1 MNVVQRYLLDLLVAY
16 ARLPARAQLLR
27 VTQFYRERLWE
38 RARGVRLALKALW
51 VAALVQARRARA
63 RFYFQL
69 VVLLLKV
76 EAGNLVQ
83 LCCAHTYYLE
93 PPVPLVGPLYLDG
106 CINLPLYLD
115 PELRISLLDLPL
127 QPRVLLLERPVLQ
140 AHFLDPIRP
149 INIVHELLPEQICV
163 LLSLQISARACL
175 QADRGILFD

>member
-27 VTQFYRERLWE
+27 VAQFYGERLWE
-38 RARGVRLALKALW
+38 RARGVQQALKALW
-51 VAALVQARRARA
+51 VAALVQAWRARA
-63 RFYFQL
+63 RPRLQL
-69 VVLLLKV
+69 VVLLLEV

-83 LCCAHTYYLE
+83 LRCAHTYHLE
-93 PPVPLVGPLYLDG
+93 PPVPLEGPLYLDG

-140 AHFLDPIRP
+140 AHFLNPIRL
-149 INIVHELLPEQICV
+149 INVLHQLLPEQIVV
-163 LLSLQISARACL
+163 LLSLQISADACL
-175 QADRGILFD
+175 